1 MVIVSQ
7 LLLNRFSSQNYFIFS
22 LAVFVKN
29 SAYNKRKITMRGN
42 RQGIGE
48 GHLPVCHNFQNTYR
62 NLRKYNANAFQFEVA
77 ESRTN
82 Y

>member
-1 MVIVSQ
+1 MIVSQ

-29 SAYNKRKITMRGN
+29 SAYNKRKITMRAN
-42 RQGIGE
+42 RQRIGE
-48 GHLPVCHNFQNTYR
+48 GHLPVCHNFQNTSR
-62 NLRKYNANAFQFEVA
+62 NLRKYNAKAFQFEVA

>member
-1 MVIVSQ
+1 
-7 LLLNRFSSQNYFIFS
+7 
-22 LAVFVKN
+22 
-29 SAYNKRKITMRGN
+29 MRGN